1 MINLRRNLFLISTAT
16 AAVFSVASA
25 TEPLL
30 YVGESAPF
38 AHQLNEYYTFEQYLS
53 HFSKSYDDPNE
64 YTRREKLFNKNME
77 TILAHNKGKMTE
89 DGHLLNGGYVMG
101 VNQFTDVDHGSELPM
116 GYNKLQHPAWKSQ
129 FVGLSK
135 TERKLGEADTQQY
148 SVSYSINFY
157 KYVSCQFQRQLSHI
171 LILLP
176 YNCIT

>member
-30 YVGESAPF
+30 YVGESAPL

-89 DGHLLNGGYVMG
+89 DGHLLKGGYVMG
-101 VNQFTDVDHGSELPM
+101 VNQFTDVDHGSSSELPM

-148 SVSYSINFY
+148 SVSCIIFY
-157 KYVSCQFQRQLSHI
+157 IVSCQL
-171 LILLP
+171 LLP
-176 YNCIT
+176 NQTLMH